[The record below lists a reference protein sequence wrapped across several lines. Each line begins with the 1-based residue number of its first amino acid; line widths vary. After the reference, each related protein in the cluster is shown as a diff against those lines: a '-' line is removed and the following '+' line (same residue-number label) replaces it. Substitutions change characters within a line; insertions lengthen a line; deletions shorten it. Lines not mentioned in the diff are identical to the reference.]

1 MGEIRKRNV
10 GESKRGSAS
19 TKKST
24 SPQGSSF
31 SKNLGLLH
39 KEFPC
44 LQFKLKKF

>member
-24 SPQGSSF
+24 TPHGTPF

-39 KEFPC
+39 KDYHFFT
-44 LQFKLKKF
+44 LDFLS